1 MWFRFCI
8 TDTEHLCVLSSPKAL
23 CSPKDSKVFTVF
35 VIFTADVD
43 LKLMY
48 TIVYMLFP
56 SRIVFDVFFFLC
68 VFTKIKIMPQ
78 HEYNSSNI
86 GNWPSA
92 MALE

>member
-56 SRIVFDVFFFLC
+56 SRIVFDGFFFCL
-68 VFTKIKIMPQ
+68 FLLK
-78 HEYNSSNI
+78 
-86 GNWPSA
+86 
-92 MALE
+92 